1 MHPATTLDDESFAST
16 GQPPAPAGRPGGL
29 ARRVRKLRDDQ
40 RGEGVISAAIAVLIM
55 AFVGVGAFVA
65 YKAIMGDVTERTQDC
80 VSAYVTDAAECG
92 NS

>member
-1 MHPATTLDDESFAST
+1 MHEQLLRLYVMQMNFRSDWQPRLRRPLFVGDE
-16 GQPPAPAGRPGGL
+16 
-29 ARRVRKLRDDQ
+29 

-92 NS
+92 NG

>member
-1 MHPATTLDDESFAST
+1 MNPATSLLETPDTERHPAEPSAL
-16 GQPPAPAGRPGGL
+16 RRL
-29 ARRVRKLRDDQ
+29 ARRLWNDQ

-55 AFVGVGAFVA
+55 AFVGVGAFAA

-92 NS
+92 NT